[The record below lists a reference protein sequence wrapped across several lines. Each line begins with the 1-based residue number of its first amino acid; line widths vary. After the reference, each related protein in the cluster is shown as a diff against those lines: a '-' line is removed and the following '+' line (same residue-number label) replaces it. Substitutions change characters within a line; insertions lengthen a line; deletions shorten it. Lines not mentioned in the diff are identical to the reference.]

1 MLKKRMSFM
10 SIFMSLFCLLAIVS
24 LADEAIGLF
33 ERGVSHY
40 QNKELDKALECFDK
54 ALKLNDKDAD
64 IWMHKALVLNDLNM
78 YQLGEDAFARAIGL
92 SPEEPYYYCNRSIY
106 RFNNGN
112 YEEAV
117 SDLEKAIKYG
127 FPAKK
132 SNIFVIQTILRQLY
146 GYEYDNLKI
155 PPKDWKPN
163 PNKYTDN
170 VTIDEVVSGYLK
182 KVGLICSEHRGRLV
196 FAGSQEKPLL
206 YAYNLFVWDGAVIND
221 DTYGVL
227 LDNGTKFKW
236 VKLGKD
242 YRTEKAGIIEN
253 WKAKITSEQKI
264 KIK

>member
-1 MLKKRMSFM
+1 MN
-10 SIFMSLFCLLAIVS
+10 LFLLLATVS
-24 LADEAIGLF
+24 LADEASDLF

-40 QNKELDKALECFDK
+40 QNEELDKALECFDK
-54 ALKLNDKDAD
+54 ALKLNGKDAD

-92 SPEEPYYYCNRSIY
+92 RPEEPYYYSNRSIY
-106 RFNNGN
+106 RFKNGN

-117 SDLEKAIKYG
+117 SDIERAIKYG
-127 FPAKK
+127 FPAKE
-132 SNIFVIQTILRQLY
+132 SNIIVIQTILRQLC
-146 GYEYDNLKI
+146 GYEYNNLKI
-155 PPKDWKPN
+155 PPKDWKPK

-170 VTIDEVVSGYLK
+170 FVIDEAVSGYLK
-182 KVGLICSEHRGRLV
+182 EVGLIGSKHRGRLV
-196 FAGSQEKPLL
+196 FAGSQEEPIL
-206 YAYNLFVWDGAVIND
+206 YAYNFFVWDGAVIND